1 MRRLILAAAALM
13 LGMAITAPA
22 QAPKI
27 AAKSDAP
34 PILRITHGPTVE
46 YITANTAIVAWS
58 TNVSSGTVVNYGT
71 DQQNLAHKAEAPWG
85 ALTHRVT
92 LKNLQPNT
100 TYYFKVSSPQGAG
113 TGTLAESQIK
123 EFQTKAANTTAQK

>member
-1 MRRLILAAAALM
+1 MKRLILATAALI
-13 LGMAITAPA
+13 LGLSIPTLA

-27 AAKSDAP
+27 ATKSDAP
-34 PILRITHGPTVE
+34 PVLRITHGPTVE
-46 YITANTAIVAWS
+46 YITSNTAIVAWS

-71 DQQNLAHKAEAPWG
+71 DQQNLTHKAEAPWG

-113 TGTLAESQIK
+113 TGTMAESPIK
-123 EFQTKAANTTAQK
+123 DFQPKAAGTTAQK